1 MHIQLKE
8 SNTQTELEL
17 YQYTEWP
24 DKGVPDEAETL
35 LTIIEKMNAG
45 HADSNSPILVFCK

>member
-1 MHIQLKE
+1 MLYKD
-8 SNTQTELEL
+8 SNTSNELEL

-35 LTIIEKMNAG
+35 LTIIEKINA
-45 HADSNSPILVFCK
+45 DYVELTSPMLVFCK